1 MNPSNWRIGT
11 RLGLSFAA
19 MLLLVAL
26 TVAIGIQQLRNLS
39 ALGAQRDA
47 LGDRYADIERW
58 HGAVTLNL
66 TRALAIGRSGYHP
79 LTVQSLEPQMK
90 PTSEAI
96 TALQKALDKTIQ
108 DGEDRKLFDAI
119 GARRERYVAS
129 RALAVAAFKEGR
141 MDDGLRIANGAMTT
155 DADAYLAALTAL
167 KELAGRE
174 QDTVMAAANEQSQR
188 AQTALLALG
197 AVALALGSAL
207 AWAVSRSVT
216 LPMAGAI
223 AAAQRIAAKNLTTGV
238 AGTGRQDEVGVLL
251 RASRDMQESLTGM
264 VREIRAGTVNLA
276 GASAEIAAA
285 SSDLSTRTEQAA
297 SSLQNTASTME
308 QITATVK
315 LTADSARNAND
326 LAASASEVAQRG
338 GTVVAQVV
346 STMDEIHSSSQR
358 IADIIGTIDG
368 IAFQTNILALNAAVE
383 AARAGEQGR
392 GFAVVAGEVRNLAQ
406 RSADAAREIK
416 VLIGTS
422 VEKVGSGARLVAD
435 AGGTMQDIVASVQ
448 RVSHIIGELLH
459 AATEQNLGIGQIND
473 ALAHLDQMTQQ
484 NSALVEET
492 AASAESLK
500 DQAGKLSSLVA
511 TFRTP
516 EAEGLA
522 QEPALA

>member
-1 MNPSNWRIGT
+1 MNMSNWRIGA
-11 RLGLSFAA
+11 RLGFSFAA
-19 MLLLVAL
+19 VLLLMAL
-26 TVAIGIQQLRNLS
+26 TVLIGIQQLRSTS
-39 ALGAQRDA
+39 AMASQRDA

-66 TRALAIGRSGYHP
+66 TRALAMGRSGYHAP
-79 LTVQSLEPQMK
+79 TVQFLEPQMK

-96 TALQKALDKTIQ
+96 TALQKSLDQRIVG
-108 DGEDRKLFDAI
+108 GEERSLFDAV
-119 GARRERYVAS
+119 GTQRERYVAS
-129 RALAVAAFKEGR
+129 RAQAVAAFKEGR
-141 MDDGLRIANGAMTT
+141 MDEGLRIANGPMTA
-155 DADAYLAALTAL
+155 DAGAYLAAVTAL
-167 KELAGRE
+167 KEQAGRA
-174 QDTVMAAANEQSQR
+174 QDALAAAAAQQSQQ

-197 AVALALGSAL
+197 VLALVLGSAL

-216 LPMAGAI
+216 VPMAGAI
-223 AAAQRIAAKNLTTGV
+223 QAAQRIADKNLTTAV
-238 AGTGRQDEVGVLL
+238 PGTARGDEVGVLL
-251 RASRDMQESLTGM
+251 RASRDMQDSLTGM

-285 SSDLSTRTEQAA
+285 SGDLSTRTEQAA

-315 LTADSARNAND
+315 MTADSARNAND
-326 LAASASEVAQRG
+326 LAATASEVAQRG

-346 STMDEIHSSSQR
+346 STMDEIHASSQR

-392 GFAVVAGEVRNLAQ
+392 GFAVVAGEVRSLAR
-406 RSADAAREIK
+406 RSAEAAREIK
-416 VLIGTS
+416 QLIGTS
-422 VEKVGSGARLVAD
+422 VEKVGSGARLVAE

-459 AATEQNLGIGQIND
+459 AATEQSLGIGQIND
-473 ALAHLDQMTQQ
+473 ALTQLDHMTQQ

-516 EAEGLA
+516 EGQALELA
-522 QEPALA
+522 LV